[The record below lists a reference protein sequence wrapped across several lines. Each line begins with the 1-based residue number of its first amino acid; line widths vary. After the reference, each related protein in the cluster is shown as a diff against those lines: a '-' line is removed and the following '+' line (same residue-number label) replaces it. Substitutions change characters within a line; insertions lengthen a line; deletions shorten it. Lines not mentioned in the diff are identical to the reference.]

1 MSVGAGGPIEVPK
14 TPGHGRGCETERVE
28 LSPRTRGILDG
39 LVNAN
44 NRWRPGSADPERRR
58 RLIERVLAEDA
69 EDEGITVEDILAEL
83 GGR

>member
-1 MSVGAGGPIEVPK
+1 MLK
-14 TPGHGRGCETERVE
+14 TPRRACGCETERIE

-58 RLIERVLAEDA
+58 RLIERVLAEDE
-69 EDEGITVEDILAEL
+69 EDEGITVEDIMAEL
-83 GGR
+83 NGR